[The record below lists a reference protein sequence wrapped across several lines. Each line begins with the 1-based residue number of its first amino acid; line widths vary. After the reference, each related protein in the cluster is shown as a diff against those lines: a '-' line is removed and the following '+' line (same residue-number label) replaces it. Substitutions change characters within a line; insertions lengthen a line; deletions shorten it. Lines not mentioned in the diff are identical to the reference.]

1 MCFCVLQTQKTA
13 FHNLHQKKNQKKKE
27 GRKEEKKNAAD
38 DLTTINC
45 IKLDIKLE
53 PSKTEIY

>member
-1 MCFCVLQTQKTA
+1 MKCVYVFTNSKDCFSQFYT
-13 FHNLHQKKNQKKKE
+13 KKKKKRE
-27 GRKEEKKNAAD
+27 VEEEEKKNAAD

>member
-13 FHNLHQKKNQKKKE
+13 FHNFTPKKE
-27 GRKEEKKNAAD
+27 KKREEEEEEKKNAAD

-53 PSKTEIY
+53 LFKTEIY